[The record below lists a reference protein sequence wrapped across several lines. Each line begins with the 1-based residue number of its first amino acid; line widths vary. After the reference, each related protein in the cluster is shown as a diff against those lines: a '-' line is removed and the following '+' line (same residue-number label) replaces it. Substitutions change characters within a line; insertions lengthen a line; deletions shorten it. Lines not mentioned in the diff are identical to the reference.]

1 MSQQE
6 DKNTIKID
14 PATVVLIIFALIA
27 IPLLITGF
35 VG

>member
-1 MSQQE
+1 MSQE

-14 PATVVLIIFALIA
+14 PATVVFIMFALIV

-35 VG
+35 FGQ